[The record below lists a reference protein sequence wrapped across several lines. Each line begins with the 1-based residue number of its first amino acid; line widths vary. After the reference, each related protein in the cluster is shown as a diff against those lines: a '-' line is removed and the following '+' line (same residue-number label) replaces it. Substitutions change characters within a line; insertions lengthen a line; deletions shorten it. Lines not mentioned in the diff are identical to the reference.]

1 MLLSGDPPQL
11 PGSQL
16 VQELVLR
23 LEGLVD
29 RTAQEVYAG
38 GWPLNV
44 AASD

>member
-11 PGSQL
+11 PGGQF

-29 RTAQEVYAG
+29 RTVQEVYAG
-38 GWPLNV
+38 GWLLDCGS
-44 AASD
+44 A